1 MEVMSGFTEL
11 AILVALFIAA
21 AVVYILMDRLIQNH
35 YDAAE
40 TGIARGVSVSVRYR
54 RLLVGTRLVPAIV
67 VLVSFLLL
75 VAIGW
80 VLLADGASDEN
91 AEFFAYLGTFMFSI
105 GAFGWLAIGPFMV
118 VHLAR
123 RVRQAEAD

>member
-1 MEVMSGFTEL
+1 MSDFTQL
-11 AILVALFIAA
+11 AILVALVIAV

-35 YDAAE
+35 YDAVE
-40 TGIARGVSVSVRYR
+40 TGIARGVSVSVQYR

-67 VLVSFLLL
+67 VLVSFLVF

-80 VLLADGASDEN
+80 MLLADGTNDEN
-91 AEFFAYLGTFMFSI
+91 VEFFAYLGAFMFSI
-105 GAFGWLAIGPFMV
+105 GAFGWLAIGPFV
-118 VHLAR
+118 VVYLAR